1 MSGSGGVPRTV
12 RLFIFS
18 GKRNRGIGERVSC
31 LVDQDHAGSGG
42 VAFRARVRLCDDRPQ
57 SDAQIDVRN
66 DGDGIEEGSRM
77 AQKPGQGKSLHE
89 LRQEAAHSR
98 DRLARDLSGVR
109 YELDFPLKFR
119 KSFQRQTVLWIGA
132 AVVVGVV
139 FAVMPARRKKVRMK
153 AKGKSRGEQQKEG
166 ILGAGLALGV
176 LKLVATMLKPT
187 VTAYVA
193 KKMSGY
199 AAGPTRRS

>member
-1 MSGSGGVPRTV
+1 
-12 RLFIFS
+12 
-18 GKRNRGIGERVSC
+18 
-31 LVDQDHAGSGG
+31 
-42 VAFRARVRLCDDRPQ
+42 
-57 SDAQIDVRN
+57 
-66 DGDGIEEGSRM
+66 M
-77 AQKPGQGKSLHE
+77 AQRPGQEKSLHE

-98 DRLARDLSGVR
+98 DRLARDLSGLR

-132 AVVVGVV
+132 AIVVGVV
-139 FAVMPARRKKVRMK
+139 IAVMPARTKKVRVNVK
-153 AKGKSRGEQQKEG
+153 AKSRGEHQKEG

-187 VTAYVA
+187 ITAFVA

-199 AAGPTRRS
+199 AAGAGPGRRS

>member
-1 MSGSGGVPRTV
+1 
-12 RLFIFS
+12 
-18 GKRNRGIGERVSC
+18 
-31 LVDQDHAGSGG
+31 
-42 VAFRARVRLCDDRPQ
+42 
-57 SDAQIDVRN
+57 
-66 DGDGIEEGSRM
+66 M
-77 AQKPGQGKSLHE
+77 AQRPGQEKSLHE

-132 AVVVGVV
+132 AIVVGVV
-139 FAVMPARRKKVRMK
+139 FVVLPARTKKVRVNAK
-153 AKGKSRGEQQKEG
+153 AKSRGEHQKEG
-166 ILGAGLALGV
+166 ILGAGLALGA

-187 VTAYVA
+187 ITAFVA

-199 AAGPTRRS
+199 AAGAGPGRRS

>member
-1 MSGSGGVPRTV
+1 
-12 RLFIFS
+12 
-18 GKRNRGIGERVSC
+18 
-31 LVDQDHAGSGG
+31 
-42 VAFRARVRLCDDRPQ
+42 
-57 SDAQIDVRN
+57 
-66 DGDGIEEGSRM
+66 M

-132 AVVVGVV
+132 AIVVGVV
-139 FAVMPARRKKVRMK
+139 FAVMPARRKKVRIK